1 MAYYEGSD
9 MRIKIGTNNVFHE
22 TDATLNWSREFKE
35 IASKDTD
42 GVESSP
48 GKKSWSLTSSAYVIN
63 TPDTQN
69 DLKSIAEAG
78 DLGTLVDVQF
88 TDGKSGN
95 LVFSGQAYIENFS
108 VKATTDDTVTF
119 DYSLKGNGSL
129 TIGQNA

>member
-1 MAYYEGSD
+1 MAYYEGSK
-9 MRIKIGTNNVFHE
+9 MRIKIGTNNVYHE
-22 TDATLNWSREFKE
+22 TDATLNWGREFKE

-48 GKKSWSLTSSAYVIN
+48 GKKSWSLSSNAYAIN
-63 TPDTQN
+63 TVDTQN

-88 TDGKSGN
+88 TDGVSGN

-108 VKATTDDTVTF
+108 VKATTDDTVKF
-119 DYSLKGNGSL
+119 DYSLKGNGNL

>member
-1 MAYYEGSD
+1 MAFYEGSK
-9 MRIKIGTNNVFHE
+9 MRIKIGTENVFHE

-42 GVESSP
+42 GKQSSP
-48 GKKSWSLTSSAYVIN
+48 GSKSWSLSSSAYAIN

-69 DLKSIAEAG
+69 DLKSIADAANAA
-78 DLGTLVDVQF
+78 TLVEVQF
-88 TDGKSGN
+88 TDGVSGN

-108 VKATTDDTVTF
+108 VKSPNDETVSF
-119 DYSLKGNGSL
+119 DYSLKGNGDL